1 MGPGNNFNPDKS
13 REFRERMHTA
23 QAMRNKFNSMG
34 LLRILASFRVDA
46 ILEDWHPPIPR
57 GDHESTTETNKNVN
71 VRC

>member
-34 LLRILASFRVDA
+34 LLGILA
-46 ILEDWHPPIPR
+46 
-57 GDHESTTETNKNVN
+57 
-71 VRC
+71 